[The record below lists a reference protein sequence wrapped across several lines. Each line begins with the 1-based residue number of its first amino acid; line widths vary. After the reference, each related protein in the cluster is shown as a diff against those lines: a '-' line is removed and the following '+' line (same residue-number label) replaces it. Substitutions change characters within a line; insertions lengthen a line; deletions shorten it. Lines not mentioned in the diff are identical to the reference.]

1 MFLFHKSGILPLFHQ
16 GLPVIMGPLIKK
28 PHNLKEYQLFF
39 VFSQVETNLY
49 LDMGNNKDN
58 SIWLSIL
65 THIVI
70 VGVTSAIIV
79 WSLPRKSSRNF
90 GFEIGKPWSSNT
102 LIADFNFNIFKTEE
116 EMEMEKNDELKN
128 YQPYFEMDTDVGS
141 KAMGEFAAAVQRDTT
156 GTLSQF
162 EEIIERRL
170 HFLYLKGIMSNQDV
184 RRYNVRDSI
193 NVVTGK
199 QLNSQSFYE
208 VFTEQSAYE
217 GLFYDDEISKHR
229 KELIPFN
236 LNYYVRP
243 NLVYDERRNKEE
255 IDEILSNIA
264 PSIGSVEKGEKIIDR
279 GEVVDKDTAR
289 KLKSLEMELERRNAG
304 KKDMTNLL
312 FGQTLF
318 VLTFIVLFTTYLMI
332 FRRKYYEKPRNILM
346 LYFLITIF
354 PVLVSLM
361 MRNLLISVY
370 ILPFAIVPMITQVF
384 LDSRTAFMT
393 HATTVLIS
401 AVAVNYQYEFI
412 IIEMA
417 GGLAAIFALNDMSK
431 RAHLFKAALMATL
444 CSALVYYAIHLIQSS
459 EIFPSDKSM
468 FAYLTTNGILLL
480 LAYPLMYIIE
490 KAFGYISNITFF
502 ELSDSNQE
510 LLRLLSEK
518 APGTFAHSMTVGNLA
533 SEIATAIGAN
543 VLLVRTGALY
553 HDIGK
558 MENPVF
564 FTENQA
570 GVNPH
575 NKLSEKESAK
585 IILSHVTYGQRL
597 AEKYNLPTA
606 IKDFILTHHGK
617 GITSYFYI
625 KYKNAHPDEDV
636 DISAFSYPGP
646 NPQTREQAILMMT
659 DTVEAATKS
668 LDEYNDEI
676 ISKKVNELIDRQ
688 VKEGFFEECPITFR
702 DIAVAKRVLIER
714 LKSIYHTRIKYPE
727 LNTDKKDSTT
737 KQGLTSNMRK
747 KNKKNK

>member
-1 MFLFHKSGILPLFHQ
+1 
-16 GLPVIMGPLIKK
+16 
-28 PHNLKEYQLFF
+28 
-39 VFSQVETNLY
+39 
-49 LDMGNNKDN
+49 MGNNKDN
-58 SIWLSIL
+58 RDWLAIL
-65 THIVI
+65 THVVI
-70 VGVTSAIIV
+70 VAITSAIIV
-79 WSLPRKSSRNF
+79 WALPRKSGRHFNY
-90 GFEIGKPWSSNT
+90 EENKPWPSNT

-116 EMEMEKNDELKN
+116 EMDLEESEEMKN
-128 YQPYFEMDTDVGS
+128 YQPYFELNSDVAA
-141 KAMGEFAAAVQRDTT
+141 KAMNDFLLAVNRDTT
-156 GTLSQF
+156 GTLAQF
-162 EEIIERRL
+162 QEIIERRL
-170 HFLYLKGIMSNQDV
+170 HFLYLKGILSNQDI
-184 RRYNVRDSI
+184 RRYNIEDTIKVVSGKLLNTQSI
-193 NVVTGK
+193 
-199 QLNSQSFYE
+199 YE
-208 VFTEQSAYE
+208 VFTEQTAYE
-217 GLFYDDEISKHR
+217 GLFYDEEISQHR
-229 KELIPFN
+229 KDLARFN

-264 PSIGSVEKGEKIIDR
+264 PSIGSVAKGEKIIDR
-279 GEVVDKDTAR
+279 GEVVDRETAR
-289 KLKSLEMELERRNAG
+289 KLKSLEMEMERRNLG
-304 KKDMTNLL
+304 KSDITNLL
-312 FGQTLF
+312 LGQTLF
-318 VLTFIVLFTTYLMI
+318 VLTFISLFTTYLLI
-332 FRRKYYEKPRNILM
+332 FRKKYYEKPRNILM

-354 PVLVSLM
+354 PVVVSLM

-384 LDSRTAFMT
+384 LDSRTAFIT
-393 HATTVLIS
+393 HVTTVLIS

-412 IIEMA
+412 IIEIA

-459 EIFPSDKSM
+459 ELFPADRSM
-468 FAYLTTNGILLL
+468 FAYLTINGILLL

-490 KAFGYISNITFF
+490 KAFGFISNITFF
-502 ELSDSNQE
+502 ELSDTNQE
-510 LLRLLSEK
+510 LLRQLSEK
-518 APGTFAHSMTVGNLA
+518 APGTFAHSTTVGNLA
-533 SEIATAIGAN
+533 SEIAKRIGAN

-575 NKLSEKESAK
+575 NKLTEKESAK
-585 IILSHVTYGQRL
+585 IIISHVTYGQRL

-617 GITSYFYI
+617 GTTSYFYI

-636 DISAFSYPGP
+636 DVSAFAYPGP
-646 NPQTREQAILMMT
+646 NPQTREQAILMMA

-676 ISKKVNELIDRQ
+676 ISQKVNELIDRQ
-688 VKEGFFEECPITFR
+688 VKQGYFEECPITFR
-702 DIAVAKRVLIER
+702 DIADAKRVLIEK

-727 LNTDKKDSTT
+727 LNTEKKDN
-737 KQGLTSNMRK
+737 TSKSNITVNVRK
-747 KNKKNK
+747 KNKKNH